1 MARVGCG
8 HHHSRRGTDRTTQAG
23 YARVYRPATDVFAL
37 VVRGSG
43 REEVL
48 YEEQL
53 EPGET
58 YVYRPDSSASSGRIF
73 ILTTE

>member
-1 MARVGCG
+1 
-8 HHHSRRGTDRTTQAG
+8 
-23 YARVYRPATDVFAL
+23 VFAL
-37 VVRGSG
+37 VVRGGG

>member
-1 MARVGCG
+1 
-8 HHHSRRGTDRTTQAG
+8 
-23 YARVYRPATDVFAL
+23 VFAL
-37 VVRGSG
+37 VVRGG
-43 REEVL
+43 GWEEVL